1 MWNKTADL
9 AERYIHK
16 GDKLYLE
23 GKLRTRSYD
32 KNGVKHY
39 IAEVFVDYMEMLT
52 PKLQQPA
59 APAPIPAPVQQPT
72 SSYQSPAP
80 KPTYQSSSYQQD
92 SVPLPD
98 LPF

>member
-1 MWNKTADL
+1 MWNKTAEL

-32 KNGVKHY
+32 KNGVRYY